1 MRSTLRRN
9 VAVLLGL
16 LGFLVIAVAVVLIVQ
31 NNLQPDKQVELLAT
45 FTTNLLG
52 TTIGAAL
59 AFWFALRQLAIQS
72 HEAHHKRLFDTAFEL
87 HREFNSFE
95 MAVAR
100 SKADKVLQQH
110 LLTKLDALYND
121 LPEETLRPVLF
132 VIYFYERLWLA
143 IENKQ
148 VDTKLVPELF
158 GDIFYWWFI
167 NCFETQLLPVGW
179 QCCHRIQSLK
189 QWFDDHAKQEV
200 RDLWIHR
207 ATMDREKRLANA
219 SKGRND

>member
-1 MRSTLRRN
+1 MQSRLGRN
-9 VAVLLGL
+9 IAVLLGL
-16 LGFLVIAVAVVLIVQ
+16 FGFLVIILAVILIVQ

-45 FTTNLLG
+45 FLTNLLG

-72 HEAHHKRLFDTAFEL
+72 RETHHKRLFDTAFEL

-95 MAVAR
+95 MTAAR
-100 SKADKVLQQH
+100 SQADRVLQQH
-110 LLTKLDALYND
+110 LLTKLDALYD
-121 LPEETLRPVLF
+121 TLPEETLRPVWL

-158 GDIFYWWFI
+158 GVFSIGG
-167 NCFETQLLPVGW
+167 LLIAL
-179 QCCHRIQSLK
+179 R
-189 QWFDDHAKQEV
+189 
-200 RDLWIHR
+200 
-207 ATMDREKRLANA
+207 
-219 SKGRND
+219 RNYCL